1 MARRFGFASRISFE
15 MFHGSGMTGIYSET
29 LRTEETMDEL
39 AAELKD
45 APAFITVRSNGPKL
59 VNVSRIAVIEPDPMG
74 VVDISDDATD
84 DSVEVRIARLRWA
97 VERMRGQG
105 KNRMDIREDR
115 IELPYLGE
123 DGMTYARS
131 MNPFKL
137 ACGENDKVLREAGIL
152 GMDGRRLDDGQWDD
166 GFAYHYRPVRG
177 CASTFHPGATL
188 SGDWTRDDRVGRNGS
203 QPVRYWF

>member
-15 MFHGSGMTGIYSET
+15 MVYGSGMTAIYGET
-29 LRTEETMDEL
+29 LRVEETMDEL

-74 VVDISDDATD
+74 VVDIPDDATD
-84 DSVEVRIARLRWA
+84 DSVEVRVARLRWA
-97 VERMRGQG
+97 VEWMRGQG
-105 KNRMDIREDR
+105 KYRMDRCEDG
-115 IELPYLGE
+115 IELPYLGG

-131 MNPFKL
+131 MNPFRL
-137 ACGENDKVLREAGIL
+137 ARGENDKVLREAGIL
-152 GMDGRRLDDGQWDD
+152 GMDGRRLDDGQLD
-166 GFAYHYRPVRG
+166 GDFFHHYRPVRG

-188 SGDWTRDDRVGRNGS
+188 PGDWTRDDRVDRDGS
-203 QPVRYWF
+203 RPVNYWF